1 MDHLVELNRLHLVM
15 INNFS
20 VEVDLHSNSNF
31 PPKVLPGS
39 FKFVFL
45 RHPFERLVSAYQ
57 NKFLNL
63 RDMNFVQPLVDF
75 VRQREMFENKNVESS
90 KEFQSSKEV
99 ESSKEVVVNFENFVR
114 FVIFEIRNKK

>member
-1 MDHLVELNRLHLVM
+1 MDQLVELNRLHLVM

-75 VRQREMFENKNVESS
+75 VRQREMFDKKEFESS
-90 KEFQSSKEV
+90 KEVK
-99 ESSKEVVVNFENFVR
+99 SSKEVVVNFENFVR